1 MLVCLMSMGFSFE
14 DGQEAVQN
22 GHLSVESAVEWILA
36 GKPGQTVSDSGPRLQ
51 LRPTSEQPS
60 NPFVNPIQ
68 TGQPTISVSQNRLV
82 ATDQSK
88 SSIQNSEESSQSKP
102 IKPQS
107 ESEESQS
114 ETVISRLHLSEDQKR
129 VRADF
134 EAKQRKE
141 AREDAWKEKQRR
153 KRDHERVLKEIAEDR
168 EKKKMTS
175 HQSKMEAAKTE
186 PKETP
191 ATSSP
196 SKPIPDRCQLQGS
209 PSKPAS
215 DRCQLQLRLLVGDV
229 VKQTYSASEPFQTV
243 WNFVTKKCDSS
254 EIVLIQPFPHKEF
267 TSADVKSSLLD
278 LQLIPS
284 ASLMVKRKDTQ
295 KPPPEKGGGTYESN
309 QMATGSTAS
318 LSGQG
323 EGQSAAGHSNI
334 RFQAP
339 WIVPNAGAEEE
350 RQDEEEEMLEENEDA
365 GQDEAEDYPFHQGM
379 PPGFPAGFGG
389 LGGGGL
395 GGLPMLQGMGLG
407 AGGGNQAAFEGV
419 GQRLVPVGYP
429 GAEEEHHN
437 IPAARLAAEKARERY
452 ANPPRVVPNQ
462 PEVSVPS
469 TLTYD
474 VSQLTHLC
482 MNHIAQRL
490 TQHDPRHPLLS
501 LSGVSEEVA
510 QNILSYLLKEKLLKP
525 RVLNAFI
532 PCFLRKM
539 ILDCYPYTTNELLHA
554 VRYHCQLQTLSLK
567 SCPLITDA
575 GLLELNTLK
584 KLKHLNLSGCKQLT
598 DKCLEIIKDMPCLV
612 SLNLDGTGITE
623 PGFIGIIP
631 SLPSCLQV
639 LNLNRTTV
647 TEKIFAHLKELENL
661 KVLSIEHTKVCG
673 LSGIDKLK
681 KLEALDVSQTDI
693 VTESLLCL
701 GDGLTC
707 LGISSTERVNG
718 DQALQYIQRLALRS
732 LNLPSRLTTTDT
744 GIQFISNMPL
754 TELDLTNYINV
765 GDEGMIHVGKIKT
778 LKKLLLS
785 NTKVTDIGMVH
796 LKNLK
801 ELQILYLDRTLVSNE
816 CSEVIKCFQG
826 LVELSLSSTGI
837 TSRFLCNGALTE
849 CHDLSKLNL
858 CRTSVSNK
866 GVSCL
871 KSETLSLINL
881 DGTRVKPNIVE
892 ILHLQ
897 CPNIKRVTVANINP
911 ANSDEED

>member
-1 MLVCLMSMGFSFE
+1 METQTQSVDDMLVCLMSMGFTFE
-14 DGQEAVQN
+14 DGQAAVQN
-22 GHLSVESAVEWILA
+22 GHLSVERAVEWILA
-36 GKPGQTVSDSGPRLQ
+36 GKPGQTVSNSGPRLQ
-51 LRPTSEQPS
+51 LRQSSERPT
-60 NPFVNPIQ
+60 NPFVNPAVPRQ
-68 TGQPTISVSQNRLV
+68 TSQPSTSTNQTAV
-82 ATDQSK
+82 TDQSK
-88 SSIQNSEESSQSKP
+88 SSNQNSEESSQSKP
-102 IKPQS
+102 VKAHP
-107 ESEESQS
+107 ESEDNQS
-114 ETVISRLHLSEDQKR
+114 ETVISRLHLSDDQKR

-175 HQSKMEAAKTE
+175 LHSKTEAAKTGT
-186 PKETP
+186 KEAPP
-191 ATSSP
+191 APSP
-196 SKPIPDRCQLQGS
+196 SKPVP
-209 PSKPAS
+209 
-215 DRCQLQLRLLVGDV
+215 DRCQLQLRLLAGDV
-229 VKQTYSASEPFQTV
+229 VKQTYPASESFQSV
-243 WNFVTKKCDSS
+243 WKFVTEKCGSS
-254 EIVLIQPFPHKEF
+254 EIVLIQPFPHREF
-267 TSADVKSSLLD
+267 SGADVQSSLQD
-278 LQLIPS
+278 LQLTPS

-295 KPPPEKGGGTYESN
+295 KPNPEHTESK
-309 QMATGSTAS
+309 QIATDEASS

-323 EGQSAAGHSNI
+323 QSSAGQGNL

-339 WIVPNAGAEEE
+339 WIINQQAGAEEE
-350 RQDEEEEMLEENEDA
+350 RQDEEEEMEENEEAD
-365 GQDEAEDYPFHQGM
+365 QDEVEDYPVHHGM

-389 LGGGGL
+389 LGGGGPLGGAGL
-395 GGLPMLQGMGLG
+395 GGLPILQGMGLG
-407 AGGGNQAAFEGV
+407 GGGGNQAAFEGV

-452 ANPPRVVPNQ
+452 ANPPRVAPNQ
-462 PEVSVPS
+462 PEVSMPS
-469 TLTYD
+469 ALTYD
-474 VSQLTHLC
+474 VSHLTHLC

-539 ILDCYPYTTNELLHA
+539 ILDCYPYATNELLHA

-584 KLKHLNLSGCKQLT
+584 KLKHLNLSGCRQLT
-598 DKCLEIIKDMPCLV
+598 DKCLEIIKDMPCLL
-612 SLNLDGTGITE
+612 SLNLDGTGVTE
-623 PGFIGIIP
+623 PGLTGIIP
-631 SLPSCLQV
+631 SLPTCLQA
-639 LNLNRTTV
+639 LNLNRTSV
-647 TEKIFAHLKELENL
+647 TEKILPHLKELENL
-661 KVLSIEHTKVCG
+661 KVLSLEHTKVCG
-673 LSGIDKLK
+673 LSGVDKLL

-701 GDGLTC
+701 GDSITC
-707 LGISSTERVNG
+707 LGISNTERVNG

-732 LNLPSRLTTTDT
+732 LSLPSRLTTTDI
-744 GIQFISNMPL
+744 GLQFISEMPL

-765 GDEGMIHVGKIKT
+765 GDEGMVHVGKIKT

-785 NTKVTDIGMVH
+785 NTKVTDLGMVH

-801 ELQILYLDRTLVSNE
+801 ELQILYLDRTLVSDV
-816 CSEVIKCFQG
+816 CSEVVKCFQG
-826 LVELSLSSTGI
+826 LVELSLASTSI
-837 TSRFLCNGALTE
+837 TSRFLCNGALGE
-849 CHDLSKLNL
+849 CQDLSKLNL

-881 DGTRVKPNIVE
+881 DGTRVKPSIVE

-897 CPNIKRVTVANINP
+897 CPNIKRVTVANLNP